1 MSTHREVLLSVDTPH
16 RLFGQVTSRTRHHGA
31 YDRPPSRVLTQRGAM
46 SGRLSYP
53 HSTRQVV
60 RGRVSCRRRT
70 SRLGR
75 LAQLVRRLGGHRTRT
90 PSGAPATVRPG
101 TGGLGAHLLESLP
114 ASSAKEVVV
123 HGDANPTR
131 PERYSSSSHRQHPA
145 TPHDAEAP
153 AVGADIA
160 FAKCGTSDRWR
171 RSRSRRPMRRLCEE
185 LRYDVKSAGCERP
198 SSHARDPA
206 AGPGRT
212 FELPRSARPR

>member
-1 MSTHREVLLSVDTPH
+1 MSTHREVLLSVDT
-16 RLFGQVTSRTRHHGA
+16 
-31 YDRPPSRVLTQRGAM
+31 
-46 SGRLSYP
+46 
-53 HSTRQVV
+53 
-60 RGRVSCRRRT
+60 
-70 SRLGR
+70 
-75 LAQLVRRLGGHRTRT
+75 
-90 PSGAPATVRPG
+90 TVRPG

-171 RSRSRRPMRRLCEE
+171 RSRSP
-185 LRYDVKSAGCERP
+185 P
-198 SSHARDPA
+198 SDETSV
-206 AGPGRT
+206 
-212 FELPRSARPR
+212 